1 MHPSACQLIRFII
14 LWESKRNW
22 HGFAPLLGS
31 FRKVNYTQ
39 WVVNMIYK
47 NVCFPNLRK
56 WVCLHVKYVCLS
68 FCIYGQCICV
78 CMHGTG
84 VCAICVCANI
94 HSFIH
99 SAINFLFSTSH
110 LFNGA
115 LSMCGPS
122 MSPVLLN
129 WSHCHY
135 NEL

>member
-1 MHPSACQLIRFII
+1 MFVSQISENEF
-14 LWESKRNW
+14 
-22 HGFAPLLGS
+22 
-31 FRKVNYTQ
+31 
-39 WVVNMIYK
+39 
-47 NVCFPNLRK
+47 
-56 WVCLHVKYVCLS
+56 
-68 FCIYGQCICV
+68 V
-78 CMHGTG
+78 CMLSMCAYLFAYMGSAYVS
-84 VCAICVCANI
+84 VCMERECVQYVCVCANI

>member
-22 HGFAPLLGS
+22 HCFAPLLGS

-39 WVVNMIYK
+39 WVVSMIYK

-56 WVCLHVKYVCLS
+56 WFCFHVKYVCLS
-68 FCIYGQCICV
+68 LHIWAVSVYVSV
-78 CMHGTG
+78 CMEREC
-84 VCAICVCANI
+84 VQYVCVCANI

-99 SAINFLFSTSH
+99 SAINFLCSTSH

-115 LSMCGPS
+115 LSTCGPS
-122 MSPVLLN
+122 I
-129 WSHCHY
+129 SHS
-135 NEL
+135 LKLVPLSS